1 VSLSEL
7 WGLLVLQLVYG
18 ILSHWQKSP
27 SEMPIPFTVIF
38 QMPITNIYIIFICIY
53 IYYNIY
59 MCEHIPKKC
68 SVMELGI
75 FPKHGSDFLGSHCVW
90 IPKVGR
96 LKQFRVMLVIA
107 SFLGWVKT
115 HDTLWL
121 CQNSY

>member
-1 VSLSEL
+1 M
-7 WGLLVLQLVYG
+7 Y
-18 ILSHWQKSP
+18 
-27 SEMPIPFTVIF
+27 
-38 QMPITNIYIIFICIY
+38 IY

-121 CQNSY
+121 CQNSYWKWPLIVDFPIENGDFP